1 MGNSSFVAS
10 SSEYEGF
17 GIAAVEGMSAGLIPL
32 LSEIPPFRRL
42 IARTGLGF
50 TIDYS
55 SPDAAARL
63 LLDRLPGI
71 DVQLCRAARGM
82 HAGREGL

>member
-1 MGNSSFVAS
+1 MAMRSMSSPRPRDETIKALMRKSSFVAS

-42 IARTGLGF
+42 IARTGLG
-50 TIDYS
+50 
-55 SPDAAARL
+55 
-63 LLDRLPGI
+63 
-71 DVQLCRAARGM
+71 
-82 HAGREGL
+82 